1 MSRLMIAAITHF
13 AVIVK
18 GRWDDKCRELEGG
31 TIMTD
36 TATKPPAAENLSA
49 QEQAIEADNLIVHG
63 SATDRVLGLYEAIV
77 GYGRPRVTLDRA
89 LVFTES
95 FRETEHEPLVMRSIS
110 LSAAFS
116 NSASA
121 SRRLSVAFS
130 RSNSDCSFWGNG
142 LRFLGRMYGLGA
154 AGRR

>member
-1 MSRLMIAAITHF
+1 MIAAITHF

-63 SATDRVLGLYEAIV
+63 SAADRVLGLYEAIV

-89 LVFTES
+89 VVFTES

-121 SRRLSVAFS
+121 SRP
-130 RSNSDCSFWGNG
+130 
-142 LRFLGRMYGLGA
+142 
-154 AGRR
+154 